1 MTPSARFHTES
12 FLPVIDQLDQS
23 LTQRIAAYDLV
34 SQRFGFFGNLNLNT
48 MNAADIQSPAAKLVT
63 AYSDD
68 LQECLGNELVQFTE
82 LSNA

>member
-1 MTPSARFHTES
+1 
-12 FLPVIDQLDQS
+12 
-23 LTQRIAAYDLV
+23 
-34 SQRFGFFGNLNLNT
+34 